1 MKAKLITSG
10 LFGICLP
17 WLYFLIFRVGPIR
30 IIDPNGVTTIGA
42 GGVAG
47 FIEFE
52 GLFGSISIY
61 VQSILVC
68 SIIIFLAC
76 TVYDLVKSK
85 S

>member
-10 LFGICLP
+10 LFGMCLP

-30 IIDPNGVTTIGA
+30 IIDPNGVTTLGA

-52 GLFGSISIY
+52 GLFGAFSIY

-68 SIIIFLAC
+68 SIIVFLAC
-76 TVYDLVKSK
+76 TAYDLVKSK